1 MNSKTNLA
9 QNEVADN
16 FGNTNVATNDAK
28 FEVAAPNFMAK
39 IGATLVDRG
48 YPILPIQPRTK
59 KPGMYRS
66 GAWCDYPKWSRHCT
80 RATTE
85 NEVDIWGDWPEAGIG
100 IAAGQLI
107 GVDIDI
113 QAEGEIALEVESL
126 AKRMLGNTPAVR
138 IGKAPKRLLVYRA
151 AQAFVG
157 FKYPPIEILGEG
169 QQFVAYGIHPETN
182 KPYEW
187 PVSTLADLD
196 LGELPAI
203 TQAQARE
210 FAKAAYELIPAEL
223 KPKTVSLG
231 NIALEASNEA
241 FVSLSEQRG
250 TLDAVGDAL
259 KFIANDDLDYDSWV
273 RVGMAIKG
281 ALGEQGKDVFE
292 QWSATS
298 QKFVGATTA
307 QAWQSFKPTRIGAGT
322 IYKLALDH
330 GWSPAAEVQLNG
342 EIVDDSVH
350 PAQALIDSLHAAS
363 LRSDVEARPTNL
375 AAFMAPTPEETS
387 SDRIEDWHAIDR
399 FQGQPKA
406 RRWLVNG
413 IFPMAQASLLA
424 SGGGVGKSF
433 SLLALSRGVADYDG
447 NVLDAPMHFGG
458 SLVESGAAVYITAE
472 DDAIELHNRLHSLG
486 AIPPRLYTVPLP
498 DAGGAQAYFAPNP
511 LTKTPGTTGAWDAL
525 KEQIASLGDVK
536 LIVIDPLQPLCA
548 LDLNVPE
555 NAQFVCSRLAEMAAQ
570 TQAAVIVS
578 HHFAKREATTPEQAR
593 EAIRGS
599 GGLVDGVRCVYALW
613 QPREERSRAALKQL
627 QLPYQRAAVVHGGVV
642 KANGNANLSVVTF
655 VRNANGL
662 LCDRSRELLSDKAKA
677 EELLR
682 LLKNAIQKAAA
693 QGQPYTKTGVSGLFA
708 RKSELVPAL
717 HGVSKH
723 KFTFMVDELLVRE
736 LVVQAMAKGSLTMK
750 WLDVPDG
757 PFAKGEAE
765 FRHGHLARG
774 DDEDQENGSQ
784 EVDS

>member
-1 MNSKTNLA
+1 MNSKTKLST
-9 QNEVADN
+9 DN
-16 FGNTNVATNDAK
+16 VVNANVATNDEK
-28 FEVAAPNFMAK
+28 FAISAPNFMAQL
-39 IGATLVDRG
+39 GVTLVERG
-48 YPILPIQPRTK
+48 YPILPIQPRSK

-66 GAWCDYPKWSRHCT
+66 GSWCDYPKWSRHCT

-100 IAAGQLI
+100 IAAGQLV
-107 GVDIDI
+107 GVDIDVAGDE
-113 QAEGEIALEVESL
+113 QTALHIEAL
-126 AKRMLGNTPAVR
+126 AKRLLGDTPAVR

-151 AQAFVG
+151 AQAFAG
-157 FKYPPIEILGEG
+157 FKYPPIEILGQG
-169 QQFVAYGIHPETN
+169 QQFVAYGIHPDTS

-196 LGELPAI
+196 LEELPVI
-203 TQAQARE
+203 TQGQARE
-210 FAKAAYELIPAEL
+210 FAKAAYELIPTEL
-223 KPKTVSLG
+223 RPKTLSLG
-231 NIALEASNEA
+231 NIALEPSNEA

-250 TLDAVGDAL
+250 TLGAVGDAL

-281 ALGEQGKDVFE
+281 ALGEQGKDMFE

-298 QKFVGATTA
+298 QKFVDVTTA
-307 QAWQSFKPTRIGAGT
+307 QAWESFKPTRIGAGT
-322 IYKLALDH
+322 IYRLALDH

-350 PAQALIDSLHAAS
+350 PAQALIDSLQAS
-363 LRSDVEARPTNL
+363 SVSANL
-375 AAFMAPTPEETS
+375 AALAAAVHSEQS

-399 FQGQPKA
+399 FQGLPVA

-413 IFPMAQASLLA
+413 VFPMAQVSLLA

-433 SLLALSRGVADYDG
+433 SLLALARGVADYDG
-447 NVLDAPMHFGG
+447 NVLSAPMHFGG
-458 SLVESGAAVYITAE
+458 SLVASGSAVYITAE

-486 AIPPRLYTVPLP
+486 PIPPRLYTVPLP
-498 DAGGAQAYFAPNP
+498 DAGGAQAYFAPNQ
-511 LTKTPGTTGAWDAL
+511 LTKAPGTTKAWGEL
-525 KEQIASLGDVK
+525 NEQIAALSDVK

-555 NAQFVCSRLAEMAAQ
+555 NAQFVCSRLAEMAAL

-593 EAIRGS
+593 EAIRGT

-613 QPREERSRAALKQL
+613 QPHEERARATLKQL
-627 QLPYQRAAVVHGGVV
+627 QLPFKRAAVVHGGVV
-642 KANGNANLSVVTF
+642 KANGKANLSVVTF
-655 VRNANGL
+655 VRNEDGL
-662 LCDRSRELLSDKAKA
+662 LCDRSNELLSDKAKA
-677 EELLR
+677 EVLLQ

-693 QGQPYTKTGVSGLFA
+693 QGQPYTKTGASGLFA

-717 HGVSKH
+717 HVVTKH
-723 KFTFMVDELLVRE
+723 KFTFMVDELLERE
-736 LVVQAMAKGSLTMK
+736 LVVQAMAQGSRAMK

-757 PFAKGEAE
+757 PFAKGDAD

-774 DDEDQENGSQ
+774 SQDDQESGSD
-784 EVDS
+784 EVDL